1 MNSLSLIRNKIR
13 KIIKENLSLI
23 NEIKKNINDLDENI
37 YSLVVT
43 KKNAIINFILYNNKE
58 LKVEAVLSMFKNN
71 EMENYSVSAVAAE
84 KGFGPLIYEIAMTYI
99 YPLGITPSRDGDVR
113 GGAYNIYEKFFD
125 RKDVEKKSIPETSP
139 DFSEDI
145 ANDFSE
151 DDIIFHIL
159 QTAYSYSFGK
169 EKLKNIIENSK
180 KFNENEIKNI
190 IEQSK
195 SFFENMYV

>member
-23 NEIKKNINDLDENI
+23 NEIKKNINDLDENN
-37 YSLVVT
+37 YSLVIT
-43 KKNAIINFILYNNKE
+43 KKNNIINFILYNNKE

-99 YPLGITPSRDGDVR
+99 HPLGITPSRDGDVR
-113 GGAYNIYEKFFD
+113 EGAYNIYEKFFD
-125 RKDVEKKSIPETSP
+125 RKDVQKKSIPETSP

-145 ANDFSE
+145 AHDFSE
-151 DDIIFHIL
+151 EDIIFHIL
-159 QTAYSYSFGK
+159 QTAYYYSFGK

-195 SFFENMYV
+195 NFFENMYV